1 MLDVWL
7 ARIAGTQKHMWRML
21 TTGFGVVAAVLA
33 LASMNACSSGT
44 ISASTVGPAATS
56 SPITSPAIAAPQS
69 FPTGAYGNLVRYGR
83 DIIENTKKDMP
94 GNVGA
99 AMSCEACHLAAGTKP
114 HGGSYVGIFAEFPQW
129 NKRSKRFISLQDRLA
144 ECFLY
149 SENGRPPAYS
159 SREMEALTAYIA
171 WLSRGQPVGQKVT
184 GQGLIAFGPDRK
196 PDPTAGAKVYSQKC
210 TSCHGADGAGGDGHF
225 PPVWGSTSFNDG
237 AGMHRVNTM
246 AAFVRYNMPY
256 GAAPNTLS
264 KQESYDVAE
273 FILSHPRARF
283 NKRQTIQ
290 FPAKP
295 ASFF

>member
-1 MLDVWL
+1 MKFL
-7 ARIAGTQKHMWRML
+7 L
-21 TTGFGVVAAVLA
+21 TTRVSVALGFVALVGI
-33 LASMNACSSGT
+33 NACSSNSVNAS
-44 ISASTVGPAATS
+44 SATGAAATS
-56 SPITSPAIAAPQS
+56 AANVDRALSTPQ
-69 FPTGAYGNLVRYGR
+69 PLPGGAYGNLVRYGR

-99 AMSCEACHLAAGTKP
+99 AMSCEACHIAAGTKP

-171 WLSRGQPVGQKVT
+171 WLSRGQPVGKKVT
-184 GQGLIAFGPDRK
+184 GQGLIAFDPDHT
-196 PDPTAGAKVYSQKC
+196 PSASDGAQVYAQKC
-210 TSCHGADGAGGDGHF
+210 SSCHGSDGSGEGGHY
-225 PPVWGSTSFNDG
+225 PPLWGSTSFNEG
-237 AGMHRVNTM
+237 AGMHRMNTM

-264 KQESYDVAE
+264 KQESYDVSA
-273 FILSHPRARF
+273 FVLSHKRARF
-283 NKRQTIQ
+283 NKTQMIQ
-290 FPAKP
+290 FPGKP
-295 ASFF
+295 AAFY